1 MRKRSVALALAL
13 MCVPLIANCKD
24 YYVRIGG
31 RRRVSANIVL
41 TPRACGL
48 SWLTGKAWHHSEV
61 QLAGPPGVHTMDTGC
76 WERINDTVYVLQ
88 DRHPFWIA
96 PDETGGDEYYR
107 LDAKECN
114 FRVPGVSFSDW
125 RSGRSVAVDVPR
137 NEMLIDN
144 GPLCWRYTGGWLEEV
159 DDPMVYS
166 AFAVHAS
173 PLP

>member
-1 MRKRSVALALAL
+1 MRTRSAALAFAL
-13 MCVPLIANCKD
+13 ICMPLIANCKD

-31 RRRVSANIVL
+31 SKGVNANIVL

-48 SWLTGKAWHHSEV
+48 AWLRGKAWHHSEV
-61 QLAGPPGVHTMDTGC
+61 QLAGPSGVHTMATGC
-76 WERINDTVYVLQ
+76 WERLNDTVYVLQ

-114 FRVPGVSFSDW
+114 FRVPGVSFSGW
-125 RSGRSVAVDVPR
+125 RSGRSVAVDVPKK
-137 NEMLIDN
+137 EMLIDN
-144 GPLCWRYTGGWLEEV
+144 GPLCWRYTGSWLEEV

>member
-61 QLAGPPGVHTMDTGC
+61 
-76 WERINDTVYVLQ
+76 
-88 DRHPFWIA
+88 
-96 PDETGGDEYYR
+96 
-107 LDAKECN
+107 
-114 FRVPGVSFSDW
+114 
-125 RSGRSVAVDVPR
+125 
-137 NEMLIDN
+137 
-144 GPLCWRYTGGWLEEV
+144 
-159 DDPMVYS
+159 
-166 AFAVHAS
+166 
-173 PLP
+173 